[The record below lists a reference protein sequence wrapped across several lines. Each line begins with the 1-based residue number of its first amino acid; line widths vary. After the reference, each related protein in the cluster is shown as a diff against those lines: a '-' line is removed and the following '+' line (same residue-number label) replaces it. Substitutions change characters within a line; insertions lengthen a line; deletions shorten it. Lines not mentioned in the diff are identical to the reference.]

1 MTSYGFNLTKPFAS
15 VVMAL
20 SGLLAAEHAAAN
32 IDQTLNDVT
41 APVAKALASV
51 VFYKINLMGAD
62 IPLVVLWLITAS
74 IFFTVYFKFLNVR
87 GFRHA
92 FHIVRGDHSKQ
103 EHPGEVSHFQ
113 ALATA
118 VSGTVGIGNIGGVAI
133 AISVGGPGAAF
144 WMVIAGILGMSTKFV
159 ECTLGTMLR
168 RENPDGSVSG
178 GPMYYLEFAFS
189 RLGLK
194 RTGKWI
200 GSFYAVGI
208 VIGCMGIGNMFQS
221 NQAYT
226 QVVNV
231 TGGAEASWFADKGW
245 LFGLILALSVAMV
258 IIGGIKSIARVT
270 SKIVPFMAVFYCVG
284 ATTIIA
290 MNYDAIPTALSMIVH
305 GAFDNDAIAGG
316 ILGVI
321 ILGFQRAV
329 FSNEAGIGSAPIAH
343 SAVRTDNPIT
353 EGYVSLLEP
362 FIDTVVISSLSALV
376 IVTTMVYEPG
386 FFTGLGGIEMTSHA
400 FERNIS
406 GSSIFIAIA
415 GFLFAYSTMIAWA
428 YYGMKGW
435 TYLVGEGN
443 KGELL
448 FKLVFCCSVVLG
460 CSMQL
465 QSVLEISDALVFLIC
480 TPNILGLYMLAPL
493 VKKKLIQYQHALKQE
508 TLNESTAA
516 FMKEQA

>member
-1 MTSYGFNLTKPFAS
+1 MSKMFPKLTPTLFPACLSLAGMMVAGHAEAS
-15 VVMAL
+15 
-20 SGLLAAEHAAAN
+20 
-32 IDQTLNDVT
+32 IDQTLNDLA
-41 APVAKALASV
+41 APVAKALSFL
-51 VFYKINLMGAD
+51 VFYKIQMMGAEL
-62 IPLVVLWLITAS
+62 PLVVLWLITAS
-74 IFFTVYFKFLNVR
+74 VFFTFYFNFLNVR

-92 FHIVRGDHSKQ
+92 ISIVRGDHSTKGQ
-103 EHPGEVSHFQ
+103 TGEISHFQ

-144 WMVIAGILGMSTKFV
+144 WMVIAGILGMSTKFI
-159 ECTLGTMLR
+159 ECTLGTMFR
-168 RENPDGSVSG
+168 RENADGSVSG
-178 GPMYYLEFAFS
+178 GPMYYLEYAFS
-189 RLGLK
+189 RLGLM
-194 RTGKWI
+194 RTGKLI
-200 GSFYAVGI
+200 GSFYALGI

-231 TGGAEASWFADKGW
+231 TGGFQSSWLSDKGW
-245 LFGLILALSVAMV
+245 LFGVILALSVALV
-258 IIGGIKSIARVT
+258 IIGGIKSIAKVT
-270 SKIVPFMAVFYCVG
+270 SKIVPFMALFYCVG
-284 ATTIIA
+284 ALTILV
-290 MNYDAIPTALSMIVH
+290 MNHVAIPAALQMIVQ
-305 GAFDNDAIAGG
+305 GAFDSDAVAGG

-362 FIDTVVISSLSALV
+362 FIDTVIISSLSALV
-376 IVTTMVYEPG
+376 IVTTMVFEPG

-400 FERNIS
+400 FERNIP
-406 GSSIFIAIA
+406 GSPIFIAIA

-428 YYGMKGW
+428 YYGLKGW
-435 TYLVGEGN
+435 TYLVGEGRN
-443 KGELL
+443 RELL
-448 FKLVFCCSVVLG
+448 FKLVYCCSVVVG

-465 QSVLEISDALVFLIC
+465 QSVLDISDALVFLIC

-493 VKKKLIQYQHALKQE
+493 VKEKLIQYQDSLTQKSKRDILVQME
-508 TLNESTAA
+508 P
-516 FMKEQA
+516 